1 MLLLKK
7 LVILVLQALIL
18 ILLVAI
24 GLSTLRHN
32 ILLVSFVIHRR
43 PLHLM
48 NAKSDKE
55 ASCRRLDLDYP
66 FQESKLP
73 LLWQLV
79 SLIEPLMRGKSVLST
94 LVKPPSE
101 GGVVPYLEG

>member
-24 GLSTLRHN
+24 GLSTLKHN

-55 ASCRRLDLDYP
+55 AS
-66 FQESKLP
+66 
-73 LLWQLV
+73 
-79 SLIEPLMRGKSVLST
+79 
-94 LVKPPSE
+94 
-101 GGVVPYLEG
+101 